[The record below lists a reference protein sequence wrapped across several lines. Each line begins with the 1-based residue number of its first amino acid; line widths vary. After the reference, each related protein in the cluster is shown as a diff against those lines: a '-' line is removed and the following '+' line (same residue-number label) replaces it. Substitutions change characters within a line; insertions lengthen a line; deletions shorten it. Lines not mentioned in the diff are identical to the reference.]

1 MTAPHGPAW
10 LVRLGRVGL
19 DLLFPPTCVG
29 CGRAGQ
35 IFCPTCA
42 QAVAPVP
49 EPRCASCGR
58 PQPVAVERCPQ
69 CRRRAGEPLLKVRAA
84 ALHTHPLREAI
95 HALKYDGHTELAPLL
110 ARYLVVAYA
119 DPLWRTLPRP
129 IDAVTPVPLH
139 AARLAE
145 RGYNQ
150 SALLA
155 AAFCAATGL
164 PLQTGWLA
172 RTRETRPQVGLGPAD
187 RQHNVD
193 GAFAADPAVAGKVI
207 LLIDDVLTTGA
218 TLAACAAAADAL
230 GAFAVYGLTLAQP
243 APRSPAHP
251 ADVWWEGNV

>member
-1 MTAPHGPAW
+1 
-10 LVRLGRVGL
+10 
-19 DLLFPPTCVG
+19 
-29 CGRAGQ
+29 
-35 IFCPTCA
+35 
-42 QAVAPVP
+42 
-49 EPRCASCGR
+49 
-58 PQPVAVERCPQ
+58 VERCPQ
-69 CRRRAGEPLLKVRAA
+69 CRRRAGAPLLKVRAA

-95 HALKYDGHTELAPLL
+95 HALKYDGRTGLAPLL
-110 ARYLVVAYA
+110 ARYLVAAYA

-150 SALLA
+150 SSLLA

-172 RTRETRPQVGLGPAD
+172 RSRETRPQVGLGPAE
-187 RQHNVD
+187 RQINVD

-218 TLAACAAAADAL
+218 TLAACASAADAQ

-243 APRSPAHP
+243 APRLPAHP
-251 ADVWWEGNV
+251 ADVWWEGDF